1 MEHIK
6 YLVLC
11 IIFIEMQKMA
21 LYLSS
26 SNISCKDLITSGIS
40 PRAVHYYYF
49 YSLTSSST
57 GSSVNQST
65 NLSSILRLVFFSTPF
80 SPGNGGYSKLE
91 KRRDKIGAFNKHG
104 ASKI

>member
-1 MEHIK
+1 
-6 YLVLC
+6 
-11 IIFIEMQKMA
+11 MA
-21 LYLSS
+21 LYAA
-26 SNISCKDLITSGIS
+26 ISCKDLITSGIS
-40 PRAVHYYYF
+40 HRVIHYYYLF

-65 NLSSILRLVFFSTPF
+65 NLSSMLRLIFVSTPF